1 MFYAYNQLKIPIKII
16 ATSNQDRTNHTTS
29 TSNTTNKNV
38 IHKQKNKDKSD
49 QSDKTRIV
57 LEANKAKKMPYLNRI
72 KVL

>member
-1 MFYAYNQLKIPIKII
+1 MFYAYKQLTTPIKII
-16 ATSNQDRTNHTTS
+16 ATSNQDRTKHTTS

-49 QSDKTRIV
+49 QSDKTRIM
-57 LEANKAKKMPYLNRI
+57 LETNKAKKIPYLKRI